1 MRGNYEREKRMQK
14 TKEYW
19 NEKNMRAKTAQEHTE
34 EMQRKYAEQI
44 RSSIEKT
51 VVYSEVP
58 SYEGNTIPGFVMEDL
73 DSAAAVMKY
82 WKEGKT
88 AVLNFASFKE
98 PGGKFI
104 EGSKAQ
110 EECLCHESYLY
121 NVLRSFDDTY
131 YAENR
136 TMKNKALYKNRAL
149 YSPKILFERKAEHAW
164 CDVITCAA
172 PNKTAAQKYCHVS
185 DAENRRALEERIDLV
200 IAIAN
205 EHKVDTLIL
214 GAFGCGVFGQDPKE
228 VAEVFR
234 AALNRPMH
242 LQHVVF
248 AIPAGKNGNLDG
260 FQKIFKGKPLGI
272 ETMTKRYFEIFFA
285 KSNATIYKE
294 ESFGDFSMCI
304 AGYRKPS
311 IEEATM
317 FCQEDM
323 ERLQCKSVVN
333 IRKLDN
339 PCTYYDMSQEESYPI
354 FGVPTRTF
362 ETGMDVTVSLST
374 LYDDGMQ
381 LFGKQIRMYEE
392 DGKRYFDLIGGNG
405 EVLCLDG
412 ETCKVVSVNEEEI
425 VLQNDDGVRVET
437 FWLPLQAAAICCFA
451 NP

>member
-1 MRGNYEREKRMQK
+1 MQN

-19 NEKNMRAKTAQEHTE
+19 DEKSMRAKTAQNHTE

-51 VVYSEVP
+51 VVYSETP
-58 SYEGNTIPGFVMEDL
+58 SYEGNSIPGVVLEDL
-73 DSAAAVMKY
+73 DSVAAVMKY

-234 AALNRPMH
+234 AALNRPMY
-242 LQHVVF
+242 LNRVVF
-248 AIPAGKNGNLDG
+248 AIPADINKNLEG
-260 FQKIFKGKPLGI
+260 FQTIFGGKPLGI
-272 ETMTKRYFEIFFA
+272 ENMTKRYFEIFLA
-285 KSNATIYKE
+285 KSDSRMYKKE
-294 ESFGDFSMCI
+294 YLGDYSLCI

-311 IEEATM
+311 VEEAMT
-317 FCQEDM
+317 FCRDDM
-323 ERLQCKSVVN
+323 EKFQCKSVVN
-333 IRKLDN
+333 VKELDN
-339 PCTYYDMSQEESYPI
+339 PKKDFDMSREETFPI

-362 ETGMDVTVSLST
+362 EIGMDVTVSLST

-381 LFGKQIRMYEE
+381 IFGKQIQMYEE

-405 EVLCLDG
+405 EILCLDG
-412 ETCKVVSVNEEEI
+412 ETCTVISVNPYEI
-425 VLQNDDGVRVET
+425 VLRNDDGVRVET
-437 FWLPLQAAAICCFA
+437 FWLPLQAAVICCFV